1 MKRGGLTAPPAWRLL
16 LIGGL
21 LLGLVVALQP
31 YHPEPG
37 ELPHFDKV
45 KHIAAFLVF
54 GLMAQRAWP
63 DRLLAPLLGLLA
75 YGGLVE
81 IGQGLLTTTRSAS
94 WADLLA
100 DAFGLLL
107 AWGWAAWRLRQAP
120 RPAAG

>member
-1 MKRGGLTAPPAWRLL
+1 MKPGRFAAPATWRLL

-21 LLGLVVALQP
+21 LLGYVVALLP
-31 YHPEPG
+31 HYPEPG

-63 DRLLAPLLGLLA
+63 ARPRGLLLGLLA

-100 DAFGLLL
+100 DALGLLL
-107 AWGWAAWRLRQAP
+107 AWAWATWRLRQAP

>member
-1 MKRGGLTAPPAWRLL
+1 MKPAVLAAPSTWRRL

-45 KHIAAFLVF
+45 KHVAAFLVF
-54 GLMAQRAWP
+54 GWMAQRAWP
-63 DRLLAPLLGLLA
+63 DRLHLPLLGLLA

-100 DAFGLLL
+100 DALGLLL

-120 RPAAG
+120 RPTVG